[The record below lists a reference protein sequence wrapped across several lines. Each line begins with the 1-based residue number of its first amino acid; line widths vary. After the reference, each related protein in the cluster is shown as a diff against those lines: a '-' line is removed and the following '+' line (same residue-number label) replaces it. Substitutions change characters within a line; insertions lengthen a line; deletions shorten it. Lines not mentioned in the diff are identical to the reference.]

1 MEYKLG
7 KNDPREDNINAVNK
21 NNEIN
26 LINGLTFIF
35 LSKKKIIT
43 EKRIPPNI
51 TPNAPKSYNSVI
63 LDDPNE
69 APAK

>member
-43 EKRIPPNI
+43 DYPQC
-51 TPNAPKSYNSVI
+51 A
-63 LDDPNE
+63 
-69 APAK
+69 

>member
-35 LSKKKIIT
+35 LSKKKSSRRKEFHPIL
-43 EKRIPPNI
+43 PPMRLSH
-51 TPNAPKSYNSVI
+51 TTQLY
-63 LDDPNE
+63 
-69 APAK
+69 